1 MLVASVE
8 MDRFFE
14 RRDEDVNFPFSPF
27 LSLQNKEKKAAAKTT
42 PAKEKIRTPAV
53 DELTPSRQLQLERL
67 RLGADDENMETEEAG
82 AAASAS
88 WYDRT
93 PPIPL
98 NLAMPPQWKRAA
110 QPTPA
115 FTPSI
120 LARGE
125 KVGKSC

>member
-1 MLVASVE
+1 M
-8 MDRFFE
+8 
-14 RRDEDVNFPFSPF
+14 
-27 LSLQNKEKKAAAKTT
+27 KTA
-42 PAKEKIRTPAV
+42 PAKDKRSPAE
-53 DELTPSRQLQLERL
+53 DALTPSRQLALAGLDLNE
-67 RLGADDENMETEEAG
+67 EEEEALLRDDG
-82 AAASAS
+82 DDVMDTSEAGASAS

-98 NLAMPPQWKRAA
+98 NLATPPQWKRAA

-125 KVGKSC
+125 KVGKIC